1 MKENKMAGTWAM
13 YWAEERWI
21 QSFGGTPESERPF
34 GRCTHKWEYI
44 VKRIVKKQN
53 GRFRVG

>member
-1 MKENKMAGTWAM
+1 MAGTWAM